1 MSDNGPQFA
10 SSEFRSFVES
20 NRITHITSSPLLPNA
35 NGEAERAVQTAKR
48 ILRQRDPWLA
58 LMIYRDTVISAT
70 GHSPTQLLI
79 GRHVKTNLPTPSSAL
94 RSCQSSPEDIREN
107 DNKAKLSY
115 ARHYDR
121 RHGARSLPSL
131 SPGDEVRVKT
141 PQQSDWSQKGVV
153 STPAD
158 TPRSFV
164 VQTPS
169 GGVYRRNRRHLQ
181 ATSESTI
188 PPIDVEPSV
197 EPGVTTLS
205 PTELPSSLSPV
216 PRRSDRRAIKPD
228 RLIEMC

>member
-1 MSDNGPQFA
+1 M
-10 SSEFRSFVES
+10 
-20 NRITHITSSPLLPNA
+20 
-35 NGEAERAVQTAKR
+35 
-48 ILRQRDPWLA
+48 
-58 LMIYRDTVISAT
+58 
-70 GHSPTQLLI
+70 
-79 GRHVKTNLPTPSSAL
+79 
-94 RSCQSSPEDIREN
+94 
-107 DNKAKLSY
+107 
-115 ARHYDR
+115 
-121 RHGARSLPSL
+121 
-131 SPGDEVRVKT
+131 RVKT

-197 EPGVTTLS
+197 ESGVTTLS

-228 RLIEMC
+228 RLIEMCTTVYRVNTNLKS